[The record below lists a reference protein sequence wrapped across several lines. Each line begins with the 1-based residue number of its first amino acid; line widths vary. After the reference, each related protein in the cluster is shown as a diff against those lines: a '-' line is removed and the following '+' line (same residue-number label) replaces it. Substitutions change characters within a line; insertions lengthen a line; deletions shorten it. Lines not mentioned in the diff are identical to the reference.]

1 MDRIEIWG
9 VLTTMP
15 KTHIVGAGMAGLAA
29 AVKLS
34 EAGHLVTLYEAANH
48 AGGRC
53 RSFHDS
59 TLDCVIDNGNHL
71 LLSGNTAV
79 FKFLKTIG
87 SEHTLIGTKEPI
99 FKFIDVR
106 DGKRWSVRPN
116 IGRIPVSYTHLT
128 LPTKRI
134 V

>member
-1 MDRIEIWG
+1 MDRIKIWS

-34 EAGHLVTLYEAANH
+34 DAGHLVTLYEAANH

-53 RSFHDS
+53 RSFHDAA
-59 TLDCVIDNGNHL
+59 LDCVIDNGNHL

-87 SEHTLIGTKEPI
+87 SEHTLEQKSLSLSSLMSATANVGVYAQI
-99 FKFIDVR
+99 
-106 DGKRWSVRPN
+106 
-116 IGRIPVSYTHLT
+116 
-128 LPTKRI
+128 
-134 V
+134 